1 MKSMLGYEVLQSNL
15 LSKGMQIHSGGYI
28 LKGLL
33 PFMDV
38 LMQCSNFLHG

>member
-1 MKSMLGYEVLQSNL
+1 MKNMPGSKVLPSYL
-15 LSKGMQIHSGGYI
+15 LSKYMQIHGGVYI

-38 LMQCSNFLHG
+38 LMQYSNFLHG